1 VRYLVAAG
9 VLILAAL
16 LQSIVGPSLPLVRGR
31 PDLALVIVMAW
42 AMLRG
47 STEGAIVGFLA
58 GVLLDS
64 VEYTPFG
71 VQSALLG
78 LTGYVIGLPQV
89 SVYRGNLP
97 YFLGIAVLA
106 TFAYHTLF
114 FLLLQARGLGM
125 PPLIET
131 YATAAPAAM
140 LNALLLPPT
149 FLLCRRLL
157 RALSGW
163 TQLRL

>member
-1 VRYLVAAG
+1 MRYVVATC
-9 VLILAAL
+9 VLIGAAL
-16 LQSIVGPSLPLVRGR
+16 LQSTVGPSLPLVHGR
-31 PDLALVIVMAW
+31 PDFALVVVMAW

-58 GVLLDS
+58 GILLDS

-78 LTGYVIGLPQV
+78 LTGYVVGLPQV

-106 TFAYHTLF
+106 TLAYHTVL

-131 YATAAPAAM
+131 YATALPAAI

-149 FLLCRRLL
+149 FVLCRRLL

>member
-1 VRYLVAAG
+1 MRFLVAAA

-16 LQSIVGPSLPLVRGR
+16 LQSTIGPSLPLVHGR
-31 PDLALVIVMAW
+31 PDFALVVVMAW

-78 LTGYVIGLPQV
+78 LTGYVVGLPQV

-97 YFLGIAVLA
+97 YFLGIAMVA
-106 TFAYHTLF
+106 TLAYHTVF

-131 YATAAPAAM
+131 YAVAVPAAV

-149 FLLCRRLL
+149 FVLCRRLL

>member
-1 VRYLVAAG
+1 MRFLVAAG
-9 VLILAAL
+9 LLIVAAL
-16 LQSIVGPSLPLVRGR
+16 LQSIVGPSLPLIGGR
-31 PDLALVIVMAW
+31 PDFALVVVLAW

-47 STEGAIVGFLA
+47 SIEGAFVGFL
-58 GVLLDS
+58 GGMLLDS

-78 LTGYVIGLPQV
+78 ITGYLTGLPEV
-89 SVYRGNLP
+89 NAYRGNLP
-97 YFLGIAVLA
+97 YFLGTAALA
-106 TFAYHTLF
+106 TLVYHTLL

-125 PPLIET
+125 PPLIQT
-131 YATAAPAAM
+131 YTMALPAAI
-140 LNALLLPPT
+140 LNPLLLAPT
-149 FLLCRRLL
+149 FILCRRLL